1 MSPDKENAVLSQDDI
16 DSLVG
21 SSSDIDD
28 QKPAPAKPQ
37 AAQPAAAAAASAKP
51 AGAGAAGAAPADIA
65 KRLAKLKAAVSK
77 AGQSQGSDL
86 EAQVAAL
93 AKQVQ
98 EVSGRVDEILQH
110 LPNTM
115 GYGVHETF
123 QCGSC
128 GTQGLVAAHVMC
140 THCGTQTQ
148 LGWWAQT

>member
-1 MSPDKENAVLSQDDI
+1 VSPDNEHAVLSQDDI

-21 SSSDIDD
+21 STSDIDD
-28 QKPAPAKPQ
+28 QKPAPA
-37 AAQPAAAAAASAKP
+37 QPAAAAPASPKLASAGA
-51 AGAGAAGAAPADIA
+51 AGSAGAAPADIA
-65 KRLAKLKAAVSK
+65 QRLAKLEAAVSK
-77 AGQSQGSDL
+77 ASQSKGGEL
-86 EAQVAAL
+86 EVKVDAL

-98 EVSGRVDEILQH
+98 EISSRVNEILQH

-123 QCGSC
+123 QCGAC

>member
-1 MSPDKENAVLSQDDI
+1 MSPDNENAVLSQDDI

-21 SSSDIDD
+21 STSDIDD
-28 QKPAPAKPQ
+28 QKPVPAKPQ
-37 AAQPAAAAAASAKP
+37 AAQPAAAAPASPKP
-51 AGAGAAGAAPADIA
+51 ASGGAAGAAPADIA
-65 KRLAKLKAAVSK
+65 QRLAKLEAAVSK
-77 AGQSQGSDL
+77 AGQSKGGEL
-86 EAQVAAL
+86 EAL

-98 EVSGRVDEILQH
+98 EISSRVDEILQH

>member
-1 MSPDKENAVLSQDDI
+1 MSPDNENAVLSQDDI

-28 QKPAPAKPQ
+28 QRPAP
-37 AAQPAAAAAASAKP
+37 AQPAAAAPASPKPASA
-51 AGAGAAGAAPADIA
+51 GSAGAAPADIA
-65 KRLAKLKAAVSK
+65 QRLAKLEAAVSK
-77 AGQSQGSDL
+77 VSQSKGGDL
-86 EAQVAAL
+86 EVKIEAL
-93 AKQVQ
+93 AKQV
-98 EVSGRVDEILQH
+98 EEIGGRVNEILQH

-123 QCGSC
+123 QCGAC

>member
-1 MSPDKENAVLSQDDI
+1 MSPDNEHAVLSQDDI

-21 SSSDIDD
+21 STSEIDS
-28 QKPAPAKPQ
+28 QKSAPAQPQ
-37 AAQPAAAAAASAKP
+37 AAQPAAAPASPKP
-51 AGAGAAGAAPADIA
+51 ASAGAAGAAPADIA
-65 KRLAKLKAAVSK
+65 QRLAKLEAAVSK
-77 AGQSQGSDL
+77 AGQSKGGEL
-86 EAQVAAL
+86 EVKVDAL

-98 EVSGRVDEILQH
+98 EISSRVNEILQH

>member
-1 MSPDKENAVLSQDDI
+1 MSPDNENAVLSQDDI

-21 SSSDIDD
+21 SNSEIDG
-28 QKPAPAKPQ
+28 QKAAPAKQKADAP
-37 AAQPAAAAAASAKP
+37 ASAKP
-51 AGAGAAGAAPADIA
+51 AGAASSAGAVPAEIA
-65 KRLAKLKAAVSK
+65 QRLTKLEAAVSK
-77 AGQSQGSDL
+77 VSQSKSGEL
-86 EAQVAAL
+86 EGKVDAL

-98 EVSGRVDEILQH
+98 EISKSVNEILQH

-123 QCGSC
+123 QCGAC

-140 THCGTQTQ
+140 TQCGTQTQ

>member
-1 MSPDKENAVLSQDDI
+1 MSPDNENAVLSQDDI

-28 QKPAPAKPQ
+28 QKPAPAQPQ
-37 AAQPAAAAAASAKP
+37 AARPAAAAAASPKP
-51 AGAGAAGAAPADIA
+51 ANTGAAAAPADIA
-65 KRLAKLKAAVSK
+65 QRLAKLEAAASK
-77 AGQSQGSDL
+77 AGQSKGGEL
-86 EAQVAAL
+86 EVKVEAL

-98 EVSGRVDEILQH
+98 EISNRVDEILQH

>member
-1 MSPDKENAVLSQDDI
+1 VSPDNEHAVLSQDDI

-21 SSSDIDD
+21 STSEIDD
-28 QKPAPAKPQ
+28 QKPAPA
-37 AAQPAAAAAASAKP
+37 QPAAAARASPKP
-51 AGAGAAGAAPADIA
+51 ASAGAGGSAGAAPADLA
-65 KRLAKLKAAVSK
+65 QRLAKLEAAVSK
-77 AGQSQGSDL
+77 AGQSKGGEL
-86 EAQVAAL
+86 EAKVDAL

-98 EVSGRVDEILQH
+98 EISSRVNEILQH